1 MDPETEIEIEKAL
14 GAATKE
20 AIKDNI
26 ARAQVAIARA
36 RKNAQPIIDTAR
48 RNEIDEEI
56 RKINLNSLVVKA
68 EAAAAVVARVDAD
81 DGKAAKAT
89 LKDAEDASA
98 CVNAAVSEITK
109 LCKQLNELNEKSN
122 R

>member
-14 GAATKE
+14 GAEKKR

-26 ARAQVAIARA
+26 VRAQAAIARA

-48 RNEIDEEI
+48 KNEIDEEI
-56 RKINLNSLVVKA
+56 CKINLNSLVDKA
-68 EAAAAVVARVDAD
+68 EAAADDVARVGAG

-109 LCKQLNELNEKSN
+109 LCKERNALSEKSN
-122 R
+122 Q